1 VTDNA
6 DGTKTFTRAGTVV
19 QQGTNQDDEHFN
31 NIEVGLSD
39 AETAAALLLFAQVQ
53 KNREKAAQE
62 QTLEK
67 KVEDLEQTLEGEA
80 VGETKTVTL
89 QNTATCPFNS
99 TLDSPATVALSQVRK
114 NLFYTVEAVVDSAD
128 GMVGDIHITD
138 KALNGFKVAYDG
150 SGKSVTITLKIKGGT
165 V

>member
-1 VTDNA
+1 
-6 DGTKTFTRAGTVV
+6 
-19 QQGTNQDDEHFN
+19 
-31 NIEVGLSD
+31 
-39 AETAAALLLFAQVQ
+39 
-53 KNREKAAQE
+53 
-62 QTLEK
+62 
-67 KVEDLEQTLEGEA
+67 
-80 VGETKTVTL
+80 VTL
-89 QNTATCPFNS
+89 KNTASYPFNS
-99 TLDSPATVALSQVRK
+99 TVDSPVTVALSKVRK

>member
-53 KNREKAAQE
+53 KNRETEEREIA
-62 QTLEK
+62 
-67 KVEDLEQTLEGEA
+67 LEGEA